1 VNLLRLK
8 KYPVLLLVVLLV
20 TIRNAH
26 SGQSTKPLG
35 VTATVVG
42 SCVLSVADG
51 SIGDTSNLVRGR
63 CNEQSV
69 WKVDVDRKAAGNA
82 QIYSV
87 YTNSHQTV
95 RRDKVK
101 GDTILVTI
109 NF

>member
-1 VNLLRLK
+1 MNSVRLK

-26 SGQSTKPLG
+26 SGQSMKPLG
-35 VTATVVG
+35 VTATVVA

-63 CNEQSV
+63 CNKQSV
-69 WKVDVDRKAAGNA
+69 WKVDVDRKVAGNA

-87 YTNSHQTV
+87 YTNSPQTV
-95 RRDKVK
+95 SRDMVK
-101 GDTILVTI
+101 GDTTLVTI